1 MGFLKSIGKIAKTVA
16 QGPASLVSDRLL
28 GGQGSNMLTQAGLAY
43 ATGGL
48 SGAVGLGQDFLQSQY
63 NQQMQKDMAAYN
75 AQMQQGL
82 NDRAFQQNLQM
93 WNLKNAYDSPAEQ
106 MKRFEAAGLNKNLI
120 YGQSNTSG
128 NTPEL
133 TPATYNAGQ
142 YKPVDTRMQRAQL
155 QLALQEQHQRVTNQ
169 AIENDLARQ
178 RLMLAA
184 RDADRQDRLADAQ
197 ILNLG
202 ANLGLTGARIDDIK
216 YSPKS
221 FLGKHWYDLKN
232 FAKRDLGIGNG
243 VSAEL
248 F

>member
-1 MGFLKSIGKIAKTVA
+1 MGFLKSIAKVAKTVA
-16 QGPASLVSDRLL
+16 QGPTSLL
-28 GGQGSNMLTQAGLAY
+28 GRSGMNGIAQAGLGY
-43 ATGGL
+43 FTGGA
-48 SGAVGLGQDFLQSQY
+48 SGAIGVGSDWLDSSY
-63 NQQMQKDMAAYN
+63 NQAMQKDMAAYN
-75 AQMQQGL
+75 ANMQQGL

-93 WNLKNAYDSPAEQ
+93 WNLKNAYDSPAAQ
-106 MKRFEAAGLNKNLI
+106 MARYEAAGLNKNLI
-120 YGQSNTSG
+120 YGQSNVSG
-128 NTPEL
+128 STP
-133 TPATYNAGQ
+133 TATAATYDAGQ
-142 YKPVDTRMQRAQL
+142 YKPVDTRIQRAQL

-178 RLMLAA
+178 RLFLAA
-184 RDADRQDRLADAQ
+184 RDADRQDKLVNAQ

-202 ANLGLTGARIDDIK
+202 ANLGLTGARIEDIK

-232 FAKRDLGIGNG
+232 FAKRDLGVGNG

>member
-1 MGFLKSIGKIAKTVA
+1 MGFLKSIAKVAKTVA
-16 QGPASLVSDRLL
+16 QGPTSLL
-28 GGQGSNMLTQAGLAY
+28 GRSGMNGIARAGLGY
-43 ATGGL
+43 FTGGA
-48 SGAVGLGQDFLQSQY
+48 SGAIAVGSDWLDSSY
-63 NQQMQKDMAAYN
+63 NQAMQKDMAAYN
-75 AQMQQGL
+75 ANMQQGL

-93 WNLKNAYDSPAEQ
+93 WNLKNAYDSPAAQ
-106 MKRFEAAGLNKNLI
+106 MARYEAAGLNKNLI
-120 YGQSNTSG
+120 YGQSNVSG
-128 NTPEL
+128 STP
-133 TPATYNAGQ
+133 TATAATYDAGQ
-142 YKPVDTRMQRAQL
+142 YKPVDTRIQRAQL

-178 RLMLAA
+178 RLFLAA
-184 RDADRQDRLADAQ
+184 RDADRQDKLVNAQ

-202 ANLGLTGARIDDIK
+202 ANLGLTGARIEDIK

-232 FAKRDLGIGNG
+232 FVKRDLGVGNG